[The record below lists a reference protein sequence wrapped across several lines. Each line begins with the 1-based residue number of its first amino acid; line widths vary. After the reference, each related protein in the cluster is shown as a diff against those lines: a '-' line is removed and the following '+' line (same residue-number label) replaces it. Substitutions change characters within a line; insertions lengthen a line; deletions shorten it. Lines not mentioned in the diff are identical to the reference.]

1 MENHEQ
7 VPSDPAAARN
17 RLGVIALI
25 LSLIPLPMA
34 GLYVLV
40 YYLLINSNLP
50 YELALIISFM
60 PLCFSAIGVI
70 AAFLAII
77 LGVISLI
84 RREPRK
90 FLAILAI
97 LLSIPFGLVM
107 CALALVVTLMSRT

>member
-1 MENHEQ
+1 MEIEKQ
-7 VPSDPAAARN
+7 TPSDPVPVRN
-17 RLGVIALI
+17 RLGVSALI

-70 AAFLAII
+70 AAFIAII
-77 LGVISLI
+77 LGVISLV

-90 FLAILAI
+90 FLALLAI
-97 LLSIPFGLVM
+97 LLSIPSGLVM